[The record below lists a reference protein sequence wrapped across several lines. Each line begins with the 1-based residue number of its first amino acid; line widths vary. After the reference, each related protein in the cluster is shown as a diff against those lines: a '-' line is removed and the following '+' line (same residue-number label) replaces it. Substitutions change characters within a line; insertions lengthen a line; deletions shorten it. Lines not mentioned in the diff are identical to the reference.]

1 MISKCITYLYAIY
14 VHYEHRSGQSKKEC
28 SYPVP
33 SIFDIIICGFTPS
46 VRMFIGQGLSLEAR
60 RAAQA
65 ERWSA
70 NTATVPASVAAATA
84 AASTTAAAA
93 ANEWASSAAAAS
105 TTAAAKSGLR
115 QFKALK
121 SIRPVRTGP
130 IKFILFV
137 NIPRLFSVYS
147 GINRKNKLYTNNG
160 SHPVVNNINWQ
171 LSENQGNSHMF
182 FQPTCSECTIQ

>member
-1 MISKCITYLYAIY
+1 MCVTDPLF
-14 VHYEHRSGQSKKEC
+14 
-28 SYPVP
+28 
-33 SIFDIIICGFTPS
+33 SIFYYLWIHPIS
-46 VRMFIGQGLSLEAR
+46 LGQGLSLEAR

-70 NTATVPASVAAATA
+70 NTATAPASVAAATA

-93 ANEWASSAAAAS
+93 ANEWASPAAAAS

-137 NIPRLFSVYS
+137 NIPGLFSVYS
-147 GINRKNKLYTNNG
+147 GLNRENKFYSNMAVTQYLIKHFGLPLAYAYATLRQ
-160 SHPVVNNINWQ
+160 SVA
-171 LSENQGNSHMF
+171 GNSKF
-182 FQPTCSECTIQ
+182 RGIVFCNLDISSSPWQIL

>member
-1 MISKCITYLYAIY
+1 MTKNRYRTLRACPQALIVSTLRKHRTYSGYDLSY
-14 VHYEHRSGQSKKEC
+14 VSPNIVVDRAKKNVCTLFPPKNREKIHYFR
-28 SYPVP
+28 Y
-33 SIFDIIICGFTPS
+33 FIICGFTPTVS
-46 VRMFIGQGLSLEAR
+46 MFIGQGLSLEAR

-70 NTATVPASVAAATA
+70 NTATAPASVAAATA

-93 ANEWASSAAAAS
+93 ANEWASPAAAAS

-137 NIPRLFSVYS
+137 NIPGLFLVYS
-147 GINRKNKLYTNNG
+147 GINR
-160 SHPVVNNINWQ
+160 
-171 LSENQGNSHMF
+171 EN
-182 FQPTCSECTIQ
+182 